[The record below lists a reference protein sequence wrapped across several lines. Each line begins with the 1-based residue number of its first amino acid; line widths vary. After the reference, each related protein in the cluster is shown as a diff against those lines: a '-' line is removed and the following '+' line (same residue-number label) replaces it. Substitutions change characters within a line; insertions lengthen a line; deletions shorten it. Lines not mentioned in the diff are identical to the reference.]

1 MTGPIGGADF
11 AAPHD
16 DRYFEDYIAGEAY
29 TYGSVTLDEA
39 SIVAFARQYDPQ
51 PFHIDPVAAKDSI
64 YGGLIASGWQ
74 TVAETMRIL
83 VDHVISPA
91 SSLGSPG
98 CDELRWLEPVR
109 PGDTL
114 SVRFEIDSAPPLAL
128 EPGPR
133 PGREPAGGA
142 EPARRRGHD
151 DADHAPRPRPPSGT
165 RRHVAPR

>member
-1 MTGPIGGADF
+1 MTGPIGGAAF

-51 PFHIDPVAAKDSI
+51 PFHTDPVAAEDSI

-98 CDELRWLEPVR
+98 CDELRWLKPVR

-114 SVRFEIDSAPPLAL
+114 SVRFEIDSGRRSRSNPDRGLVSSRLAVL
-128 EPGPR
+128 NQR
-133 PGREPAGGA
+133 
-142 EPARRRGHD
+142 D
-151 DADHAPRPRPPSGT
+151 DVVMTMRTTLLVRVRHPEPSGT
-165 RRHVAPR
+165 

>member
-39 SIVAFARQYDPQ
+39 CIVAFARQYDPQ
-51 PFHIDPVAAKDSI
+51 PFHIDPVAAEDSI

-98 CDELRWLEPVR
+98 CDELRWLKPVR
-109 PGDTL
+109 PGDSL
-114 SVRFEIDSAPPLAL
+114 SVRFEIDSGRRSRSNPDRGLVSSRLAVL
-128 EPGPR
+128 NQR
-133 PGREPAGGA
+133 
-142 EPARRRGHD
+142 D
-151 DADHAPRPRPPSGT
+151 DVVMTMRTTLLVRVRHPEPSGT
-165 RRHVAPR
+165 

>member
-1 MTGPIGGADF
+1 VTGPIGGADF
-11 AAPHD
+11 PAPHD
-16 DRYFEDYIAGEAY
+16 DRYFEDYIAGETY

-98 CDELRWLEPVR
+98 CDELRWLKPVR

-114 SVRFEIDSAPPLAL
+114 SVRFEIDSGRRSRSNPDRGLVASRLAVL
-128 EPGPR
+128 NQRDDVVMTMRTTLLVRVRHP
-133 PGREPAGGA
+133 EPAG
-142 EPARRRGHD
+142 
-151 DADHAPRPRPPSGT
+151 T
-165 RRHVAPR
+165 

>member
-11 AAPHD
+11 AAPID
-16 DRYFEDYIAGEAY
+16 DRYLEDYVPGEVY

-39 SIVAFARQYDPQ
+39 SIIAFAKQYDPQ
-51 PFHIDPVAAKDSI
+51 AFHVDPVAAESSI

-74 TVAETMRIL
+74 TVAESMRIL

-98 CDELRWLEPVR
+98 CDELRWLRPVR

-114 SVRFEIDSAPPLAL
+114 AVRFEIVSVRRSRSKPDRGLVSSRL
-128 EPGPR
+128 EVLNQRDEVVMTLQTVLLLRARHP
-133 PGREPAGGA
+133 EPAG
-142 EPARRRGHD
+142 
-151 DADHAPRPRPPSGT
+151 S
-165 RRHVAPR
+165 

>member
-1 MTGPIGGADF
+1 MTGPVTDADF
-11 AAPHD
+11 GAPHD
-16 DRYFEDYIAGEAY
+16 DRYFEDYVAGAVS

-39 SIVAFARQYDPQ
+39 SIVAFAEQYDPQ
-51 PFHIDPVAAKDSI
+51 PFHVDPVAAKESI

-98 CDELRWLEPVR
+98 CDELRWVKAVR

-114 SVRFEIDSAPPLAL
+114 SVRFEVVSGRRSRSNPDRGLVSSRLAVL
-128 EPGPR
+128 NQRGEVVMTMQTVLLVRVRDP
-133 PGREPAGGA
+133 EQAG
-142 EPARRRGHD
+142 
-151 DADHAPRPRPPSGT
+151 S
-165 RRHVAPR
+165 

>member
-1 MTGPIGGADF
+1 VTGPLTDADF
-11 AAPHD
+11 AAPID
-16 DRYFEDYIAGEAY
+16 DRYLEDYLPGETY
-29 TYGSVTLDEA
+29 TYGTVTLTEE

-51 PFHIDPVAAKDSI
+51 SFHLDAEAARNSI

-98 CDELRWLEPVR
+98 CDELRWLKPVR

-114 SVRFEIDSAPPLAL
+114 SVRFEILDNRRSRSKPDRGLVSNQIAVLNQRDEVVMTLKTVLLLKARHPASAPA
-128 EPGPR
+128 
-133 PGREPAGGA
+133 
-142 EPARRRGHD
+142 
-151 DADHAPRPRPPSGT
+151 
-165 RRHVAPR
+165 

>member
-51 PFHIDPVAAKDSI
+51 PFHIDPVAAKDAI

-98 CDELRWLEPVR
+98 CDELRWLKPVR
-109 PGDTL
+109 PGDSL
-114 SVRFEIDSAPPLAL
+114 SVRFEIDSGRRSRSNPDRGLVSSRLAVL
-128 EPGPR
+128 NQR
-133 PGREPAGGA
+133 
-142 EPARRRGHD
+142 D
-151 DADHAPRPRPPSGT
+151 DVVMTMRTTLLVRVRHPEPSGT
-165 RRHVAPR
+165 